1 MTDLKKMIEEQ
12 NMKENLGE
20 YRLNPWGTIS
30 FYPNKVW
37 ARIRGYSQMEKEMN
51 KPVISTQKPRKS
63 KASEQAKIHFQKV
76 E

>member
-1 MTDLKKMIEEQ
+1 MTDLEKIITDANK
-12 NMKENLGE
+12 KENLGE

-51 KPVISTQKPRKS
+51 KPEISTQKPRKS
-63 KASEQAKIHFQKV
+63 KASEQAKIHFKKG